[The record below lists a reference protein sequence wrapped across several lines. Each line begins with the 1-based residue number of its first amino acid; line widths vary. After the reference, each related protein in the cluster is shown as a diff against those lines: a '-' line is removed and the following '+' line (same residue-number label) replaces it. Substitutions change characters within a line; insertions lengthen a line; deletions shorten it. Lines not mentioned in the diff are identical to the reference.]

1 MYFDVKTIEEAKN
14 KFRDLCKMLHPD
26 TSGYDSQSD
35 FVKMFNEF
43 KAFKPSVT
51 TKAEAEDEA
60 KFDADEF
67 YNLLKHFDVLKDIKV
82 IFVGSFIWLEDI
94 EPKATY
100 NQREV
105 IKSITLDGFNAVR
118 YAPIRKLW
126 YFSPVEYKQRRKS
139 KKSFEEIKERWGSTS
154 FQMNKYN
161 ILTLE
166 N

>member
-1 MYFDVKTIEEAKN
+1 MYFDVQTIEEAKN

-35 FVKMFNEF
+35 FIKMFNEF
-43 KAFKPSVT
+43 KAFKPSITAKV
-51 TKAEAEDEA
+51 AQDEAE
-60 KFDADEF
+60 FDADEF

-105 IKSITLDGFNAVR
+105 IKSISLDGFNPGR
-118 YAPIRKLW
+118 FAPIRKLW
-126 YFSPVEYKQRRKS
+126 YFSPAEYKQRRKS

-154 FQMNKYN
+154 FQRNKYN